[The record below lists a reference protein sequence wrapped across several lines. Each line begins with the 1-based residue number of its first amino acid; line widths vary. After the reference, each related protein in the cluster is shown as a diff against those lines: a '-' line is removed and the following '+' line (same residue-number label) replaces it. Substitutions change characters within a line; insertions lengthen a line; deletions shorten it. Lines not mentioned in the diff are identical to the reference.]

1 MHEEYIPTT
10 FTRAAMRQAASDLAL
25 AKLGPGLGF
34 GSTNVRAGERG
45 EVPVIGSHIFAGLS
59 NWFPVQFYGT

>member
-1 MHEEYIPTT
+1 
-10 FTRAAMRQAASDLAL
+10 MRQAASDLAL